1 MKKNWYIVYTKPHC
15 EIKVVTLLSKK
26 KIENY
31 CPLNK
36 IIGSHINNKKTI
48 YEPLFP
54 CFVFVHA
61 YDSEMSLILQVS
73 SILTFVYWL
82 GKPVVIKDEEIENIQ
97 FFTKENYNIKLKK
110 VIVNASLNVRIISEP
125 LVDMNSN
132 TTSVEKSSLRMLLPS
147 LGYIMMSEIE
157 KATIDVFNYGFEIST
172 MYS

>member
-1 MKKNWYIVYTKPHC
+1 MKKNWNIVYTKPHC
-15 EIKVVTLLSKK
+15 EMKVVTLLSKK

-36 IIGSHINNKKTI
+36 IIGSQRSNKKTI

-61 YDSEMSLILQVS
+61 CYPEMSLILKVS

-82 GKPVVIKDEEIENIQ
+82 GKPVVIKDEEIQNIQ
-97 FFTKENYNIKLKK
+97 SFTKENYNIKLKK
-110 VIVNASLNVRIISEP
+110 VIVNSSLNVRIISEP

-132 TTSVEKSSLRMLLPS
+132 TTSVEKSSLRMLIPS
-147 LGYIMMSEIE
+147 LGYIMVSEIE
-157 KATIDVFNYGFEIST
+157 KATIDVFNYGFEISK
-172 MYS
+172 MFS